1 MNNLQ
6 TLKLSD
12 NFDVWRDLINKS
24 IVAVNSLVT
33 VPLSSSNQIGFVLS
47 NSYNPNTSETTI
59 FWKDMN
65 VILKELGINTGG
77 SGGTDTEVEGT
88 HFPTGLTVGLDDTN
102 TSYVKLL
109 QTGNIDASNNIT
121 CLHLTARGSI
131 TTQENISATGN
142 INGNIIS
149 SLLFKSNG
157 INLRRKVNKE
167 EDIKDIDAYINFF
180 YDTDVSTPTH
190 PTSNIT
196 EINSGVL
203 SINDN
208 IFSKTGSTINSDLIL
223 HPIENNSN
231 AIKNDI
237 ILRNDDTK
245 FYIRTINENLSSPF
259 IMDIST
265 GEITINHGIVTSKLH
280 CRDKVIFDKE
290 LTVSD
295 DGKSII
301 ITNDSINIL
310 DNTQQDPC
318 ITLNGVK
325 SVMNGDLDING
336 TLSVDKLNADI
347 VELNVNSLKI
357 EPNIHSGAGSSFAS
371 DLYINSKDVNKDDDN
386 KIGKSLI
393 IRNYISENNIHY
405 AHFMVS
411 DEINGSPN
419 ELRPISFNMNTG
431 EVFMENGVCVKGTL
445 KTSNSNAVIDGS
457 LKVKTDIDAGGNI
470 KGYRVYNA
478 VFNDYAEF
486 FERGEETE
494 VGDIISLDMSS
505 DEERYV
511 KATNPRLVVG
521 VHSNTYG
528 HILGGDVSIEESEK
542 THIPV
547 GLSGRVKTKIVGSIE
562 KGDEVILS
570 DIPGVGRKFNPDTDR
585 ERDIIGFAVE
595 TNLSEDIKLV
605 KIKI

>member
-1 MNNLQ
+1 MDNLQ

-12 NFDVWRDLINKS
+12 NFNVWRDLINKAIATVNNLV
-24 IVAVNSLVT
+24 IV
-33 VPLSSSNQIGFVLS
+33 PESNDEQTGFILS
-47 NSYNPNTSETTI
+47 NTYDTHSKKTTI
-59 FWKDMN
+59 FWKDIKS
-65 VILKELGINTGG
+65 ILKEYGLNIGG
-77 SGGTDTEVEGT
+77 GGEGSSPDDENAST
-88 HFPTGLTVGLDDTN
+88 WEDKNLVIKSSLVG
-102 TSYVKLL
+102 SR
-109 QTGNIDASNNIT
+109 IT
-121 CLHLTARGSI
+121 LYSTGSI
-131 TTQENISATGN
+131 DMSGSINCQQINANGEIRTKENINATGN

-157 INLRRKVNKE
+157 INLRRNVN
-167 EDIKDIDAYINFF
+167 DTNNTNDNIDAYINFF
-180 YDTDVSTPTH
+180 YDTDISTPTH

-280 CRDKVIFDKE
+280 CRDKVIFDE
-290 LTVSD
+290 ESTFNSD
-295 DGKSII
+295 INVNG
-301 ITNDSINIL
+301 SINIL
-310 DNTQQDPC
+310 DN
-318 ITLNGVK
+318 ITVNGVN
-325 SVMNGDLDING
+325 SVMTGDLTVKGTIYATMLDVDTVKLETKSLEIN
-336 TLSVDKLNADI
+336 
-347 VELNVNSLKI
+347 
-357 EPNIHSGAGSSFAS
+357 PNIHSGSGSSFAS
-371 DLYINSKDVNKDDDN
+371 DLYINSKENN
-386 KIGKSLI
+386 ENGKSLI
-393 IRNYISENNIHY
+393 IRNYISENNTHY

-411 DEINGSPN
+411 NEINGSPN
-419 ELRPISFNMNTG
+419 DLRPISFNMTTG
-431 EVFMENGVCVKGTL
+431 EVFMENGVCVKRIF
-445 KTSNSNAVIDGS
+445 KTSNSNAEIDGS

-521 VHSNTYG
+521 VHSDTYG

-562 KGDEVILS
+562 KGDEIILS